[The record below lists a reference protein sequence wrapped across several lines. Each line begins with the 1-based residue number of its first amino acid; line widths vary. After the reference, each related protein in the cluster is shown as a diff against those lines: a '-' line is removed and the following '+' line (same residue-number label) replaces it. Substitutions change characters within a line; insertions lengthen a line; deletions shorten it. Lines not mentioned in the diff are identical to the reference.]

1 MTAGMAHTQTAVEFK
16 TISIVVG
23 SSAGGGYDTYAR
35 ILARHIGRH
44 LRGPPSIIVVNMPGA
59 SSLKAVQYLDTG
71 APKDGSVIAAFN
83 PGLLNESLL
92 NADKIRFKFSD
103 VSWVGSITRDLR
115 ACYVWA
121 ATGIKTFD
129 DLRKYERFNI
139 GAPAQGTSSYINAA
153 VLRNMFGIAVRHV
166 TGYAGSAEQRLAIE
180 RGELD
185 GDCGAWSSVPADWI
199 GNRKVNPVISFSPV
213 PIPGLPPGVPFAGD
227 LAPSQEA
234 KDVLGILMAADA
246 LGRPFVVSKQVPA
259 DRLAVLRAAFDATVR
274 DAQFLA
280 ETERLELPVV
290 GPLAGPAAH
299 CPRPN
304 PRRQIAPSSA
314 NRHCRAAQPRGS
326 TCAHLARISAS
337 SSLLERA
344 TIGKVA
350 RRDQGLQA
358 SMTTR
363 ALRGSSVL

>member
-1 MTAGMAHTQTAVEFK
+1 MLAVVACAAMPGVAQAQNPVEFR
-16 TISIVVG
+16 TINIVVG
-23 SSAGGGYDTYAR
+23 STAGGGYDTYAR
-35 ILARHIGRH
+35 VLARHISRH
-44 LRGPPSIIVVNMPGA
+44 IPGQPNIVVQNMPGA
-59 SSLKAVQYLDTG
+59 SSLKAVRYLDTG
-71 APKDGSVIAAFN
+71 PPTDGSVITAFN

-92 NADKIRFKFSD
+92 NADKVGFKLTGVAF
-103 VSWVGSITRDLR
+103 VGSITRDLR

-227 LAPSQEA
+227 LAPSRET

-280 ETERLELPVV
+280 ETERLDLPVV
-290 GPLAGPAAH
+290 GPVAGAEAEQIVASIYAAS
-299 CPRPN
+299 PVL
-304 PRRQIAPSSA
+304 IA
-314 NRHCRAAQPRGS
+314 RAQA
-326 TCAHLARISAS
+326 IV
-337 SSLLERA
+337 
-344 TIGKVA
+344 GK
-350 RRDQGLQA
+350 
-358 SMTTR
+358 
-363 ALRGSSVL
+363 